1 MNHLL
6 RELAPVTSDAWTLI
20 DTEARQALKIKLGAR
35 KIVDFCGPLG
45 WHTAAVGTGRVAR
58 LDTAPLG
65 GVAAATRSVQALV
78 ELRVPFEIAREEI
91 EAAARGAK
99 DPDLDSVREAAGSA
113 ALAEDR
119 AVFHG
124 FAAGDI
130 RGIMECGEPLVLS
143 EDYVAYPAVVAA
155 AISRLHDAG
164 VTGPY
169 AVALGPQCYTGLS
182 KTTRDGFPVLEHVR
196 RLLNGGPLVWAPGI
210 DGAAVAS
217 MRGGDFELTVGGDW
231 AIGYTEHTADVV
243 RLYLQE
249 SFTFRVLAPEAAVPL
264 TYGEKAR

>member
-1 MNHLL
+1 M
-6 RELAPVTSDAWTLI
+6 
-20 DTEARQALKIKLGAR
+20 Q
-35 KIVDFCGPLG
+35 
-45 WHTAAVGTGRVAR
+45 
-58 LDTAPLG
+58 
-65 GVAAATRSVQALV
+65 AATRCVQALV
-78 ELRVPFEIAREEI
+78 ELRVPFEVSRAEI
-91 EAAARGAK
+91 DAAARGAK

-124 FAAGDI
+124 FEAG
-130 RGIMECGEPLVLS
+130 GIEGLMSAGEPLLLS

-169 AVALGPQCYTGLS
+169 AIALGPQCYTGLS

-210 DGAAVAS
+210 DGAAVVS

-231 AIGYTEHTADVV
+231 AIGYTDHSADVV

-249 SFTFRVLAPEAAVPL
+249 SFTFRALAPEAAVPL
-264 TYGEKAR
+264 RYARDTKKR

>member
-6 RELAPVTSDAWTLI
+6 RELAPVTTDAWALI
-20 DTEARQALKIKLGAR
+20 DEEARQALKIKLGAR

-45 WHTAAVGTGRVAR
+45 WDVASVGTGRIAR
-58 LDTAPLG
+58 LDAGPLG
-65 GVAAATRSVQALV
+65 GVEAATRSVQPLV
-78 ELRVPFEIAREEI
+78 ELRVPFEVSRDEI

-99 DPDLDSVREAAGSA
+99 DPDLDSVREAAGAA

-124 FAAGDI
+124 FAGGDI
-130 RGIMECGEPLVLS
+130 RGLMECSESLLLS
-143 EDYVAYPAVVAA
+143 DDYIAYPAVVAA

-169 AVALGPQCYTGLS
+169 AIALGPQCYTGLS

-196 RLLNGGPLVWAPGI
+196 RLLGGGPLVWAPGI
-210 DGAAVAS
+210 DGAAVVS

-231 AIGYTEHTADVV
+231 SIGYSDHTADVV

-249 SFTFRVLAPEAAVPL
+249 SFTFRVLSPEAAVPL
-264 TYGEKAR
+264 TYAKAR